1 MTGDARRPNALHF
14 VIFEEEGAWIA
25 MCLERYI
32 GTQGRTKEEAIAGL
46 KIVYRAELD
55 ESLNRADEPF
65 GDIPRAPDKFWRMH
79 ESGDSSIFRGCI
91 RDDGLGAGMGD
102 DRIELAA

>member
-1 MTGDARRPNALHF
+1 MTGDAGRPSTLHL

-25 MCLERYI
+25 MCLEHYI

-55 ESLNRADEPF
+55 ESLARTGEPF
-65 GDIPRAPDKFWRMH
+65 GGISRAPDKFWEMYK
-79 ESGDSSIFRGCI
+79 SDDSSILRGHIC
-91 RDDGLGAGMGD
+91 DDGLGAGMGE
-102 DRIELAA
+102 RLEIAA